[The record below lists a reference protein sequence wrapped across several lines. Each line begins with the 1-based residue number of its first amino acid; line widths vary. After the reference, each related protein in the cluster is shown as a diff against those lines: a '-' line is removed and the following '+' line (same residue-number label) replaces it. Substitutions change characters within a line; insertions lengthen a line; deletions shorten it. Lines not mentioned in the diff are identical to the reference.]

1 MYQHLIPDA
10 SGESRVYRTQPNPTS
25 NTVHQVT
32 VECTTEA
39 SPKAITYWV
48 FKVDCSL
55 FRNNTKECNHLLA
68 VQGCDDPPVSAPPH
82 RGGGR
87 GLSLALAAHHPPG
100 WPIKKKPSTRCK
112 AMCLDKVYIGCPP
125 GDQVGLWGVQV
136 REQELSWRDGGSDP
150 ALRDCLRVNGGNP
163 QPHRAHQ
170 QGAPRQTHN
179 QVALKLLVVA
189 RVNLFFQ
196 ANLSL

>member
-1 MYQHLIPDA
+1 MILRSLRHHTEEEVEGYRLH
-10 SGESRVYRTQPNPTS
+10 SRLTI
-25 NTVHQVT
+25 HQVPDN
-32 VECTTEA
+32 V
-39 SPKAITYWV
+39 P
-48 FKVDCSL
+48 
-55 FRNNTKECNHLLA
+55 
-68 VQGCDDPPVSAPPH
+68 
-82 RGGGR
+82 
-87 GLSLALAAHHPPG
+87 
-100 WPIKKKPSTRCK
+100 
-112 AMCLDKVYIGCPP
+112 DKVYIGCPP